1 MCVFDDVKN
10 ITNSKITRFNHD
22 ENGGLM
28 KTFLQR
34 QTGLMMMTMVV
45 LVKSF
50 YKDNHWLTR
59 FNDYDNGGFNEKFL
73 QR

>member
-1 MCVFDDVKN
+1 
-10 ITNSKITRFNHD
+10 
-22 ENGGLM
+22 
-28 KTFLQR
+28 
-34 QTGLMMMTMVV
+34 MMMTMVV

>member
-1 MCVFDDVKN
+1 
-10 ITNSKITRFNHD
+10 
-22 ENGGLM
+22 
-28 KTFLQR
+28 
-34 QTGLMMMTMVV
+34 MMMTMVV

-59 FNDYDNGGFNEKFL
+59 FNDYDNAGFNDDDNGGFNEKFL

>member
-1 MCVFDDVKN
+1 
-10 ITNSKITRFNHD
+10 
-22 ENGGLM
+22 
-28 KTFLQR
+28 
-34 QTGLMMMTMVV
+34 MMTMVV

-73 QR
+73 QRQTGLMMMAMAVSKKGFYKDNQV